1 MRNTS
6 CSAQDDCLTDVFS
19 VDSSLETDRLSF
31 VDNSVLLE
39 LGLLIS
45 PREQSAR
52 SGFQAAWLIG
62 ICFLSS
68 YQSTN
73 SLVWICN
80 PSNFVRSQLC
90 SSCCTLYQTD
100 LWLTVVDEVV
110 YVVLFTSLLGVR
122 LRLCSHSSCLVTQ
135 HYLRCYFYS
144 TTSFCT
150 LYNGM
155 LWCLFDVLHRSS
167 CTTSNI
173 GIWSDGGD
181 LQ

>member
-1 MRNTS
+1 MNACAHNTS

-31 VDNSVLLE
+31 VDNSLLLE

-80 PSNFVRSQLC
+80 PSNFVWSQLC
-90 SSCCTLYQTD
+90 DSCCTLHQTD
-100 LWLTVVDEVV
+100 LWLTVVDDVV
-110 YVVLFTSLLGVR
+110 HVVLFTSLLGVR

-144 TTSFCT
+144 TTIWPPIHLPMQICRCS
-150 LYNGM
+150 M
-155 LWCLFDVLHRSS
+155 SS
-167 CTTSNI
+167 LSWT
-173 GIWSDGGD
+173 
-181 LQ
+181 